1 MTKLR
6 QLHGEEVKQLRD
18 EIKALKENL
27 AGKISEMKQM
37 RKDYEE
43 EFERK
48 SQKIIEERHESPNDI
63 LTKQNTELR
72 DKLEK
77 VEKELF
83 QKIK

>member
-1 MTKLR
+1 M
-6 QLHGEEVKQLRD
+6 
-18 EIKALKENL
+18 

-63 LTKQNTELR
+63 LTK
-72 DKLEK
+72 
-77 VEKELF
+77 
-83 QKIK
+83 